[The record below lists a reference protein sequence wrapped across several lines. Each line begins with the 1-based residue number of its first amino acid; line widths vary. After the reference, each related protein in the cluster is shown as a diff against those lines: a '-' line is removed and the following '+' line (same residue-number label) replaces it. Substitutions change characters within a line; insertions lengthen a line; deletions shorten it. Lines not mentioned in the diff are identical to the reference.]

1 MEEVEKGSV
10 LGRLIG
16 GGTAGVAELFK
27 DRPDVAALVTK
38 PSVVQEEQFKVH
50 LDKLYPELQDM
61 DDMELLY
68 RQVFVLENL
77 GFCIFSSFA
86 LLNNREVLELLAQM
100 ASDKFGA
107 RVTAQELLSYAGDC
121 IEQETAYQ
129 RERLAGSVQK
139 NIPEFIKVLY
149 RYFSE

>member
-1 MEEVEKGSV
+1 M
-10 LGRLIG
+10 LL
-16 GGTAGVAELFK
+16 L
-27 DRPDVAALVTK
+27 LV
-38 PSVVQEEQFKVH
+38 
-50 LDKLYPELQDM
+50 
-61 DDMELLY
+61 
-68 RQVFVLENL
+68 
-77 GFCIFSSFA
+77 CIFSSFA